1 MKYEYEEKPM
11 TPEEVEAWDRRYY
24 PKLAYTNQYDW
35 PIKHLLDDAEQ
46 YMADDYNKAVEEFE
60 KILKDYPESTR
71 GRYFKLRAEE
81 LKLGNDTKDQTSE
94 EYKKEINK
102 LLDKYQELGI
112 KNIFPD
118 QITQFSAARSS

>member
-1 MKYEYEEKPM
+1 MIQFYVNKYFFPIK
-11 TPEEVEAWDRRYY
+11 TNR
-24 PKLAYTNQYDW
+24 YTNQYDW

-81 LKLGNDTKDQTSE
+81 LKLGNDTKDHTSE

-112 KNIFPD
+112 KNIFP
-118 QITQFSAARSS
+118 